1 MPMRNTPA
9 STQPSPLRTTAW
21 AIALFIAPATFAQPS
36 NGYGWSTIGNPG
48 NRGANADEAPNAVG
62 LGRVDYTYRLSQTE
76 TTNAQWIEFLNA
88 YRPYYQ
94 GNPRDDTAL
103 TGYWIDIDRN
113 DRFYISEGAENV
125 GVAVSWRNMARY
137 CNWLHN
143 DKSTE
148 AWAFES
154 GAYDTSTFTQN
165 PDGSYNDAATH
176 LAGAR
181 YWIPTTDEWA
191 KAAWYDPNRYGVG
204 QEGYWAYV
212 GGGSD
217 ALWSGLPWEGGQ
229 TSAGLNVPDWVI
241 GLPVGMYGT
250 FGPWGLADMSGGV
263 REWIEEPAYEGR
275 ARLVFG
281 SELRDPLQ
289 IFTDRFD
296 SGLGLQSTMGGLAG
310 LRLATNVPS
319 PAAFAALLSW
329 FLLARK
335 DRR

>member
-1 MPMRNTPA
+1 LRQIDRSTFAGRTFAAGFFPPA
-9 STQPSPLRTTAW
+9 FLATAS
-21 AIALFIAPATFAQPS
+21 LAQPS

-48 NRGANADEAPNAVG
+48 NRGANADEAPTSVG

-94 GNPRDDTAL
+94 GNPRDDAAL
-103 TGYWIDIDRN
+103 TGFWIRLDSN
-113 DRFYISEGAENV
+113 NHFLISPGAENV

-165 PDGSYNDAATH
+165 PDGTFNDAATH
-176 LAGAR
+176 LAGAK

-204 QEGYWAYV
+204 QEGYWTYI
-212 GGGSD
+212 GGSNE
-217 ALWSGLPWEGGQ
+217 LLRSGLPWKGGQ
-229 TSAGLNVPDWVI
+229 TSAGFNVPSAFGI
-241 GLPVGMYGT
+241 PVGLYGT
-250 FGPWGLADMSGGV
+250 FGP
-263 REWIEEPAYEGR
+263 
-275 ARLVFG
+275 
-281 SELRDPLQ
+281 
-289 IFTDRFD
+289 
-296 SGLGLQSTMGGLAG
+296 
-310 LRLATNVPS
+310 
-319 PAAFAALLSW
+319 
-329 FLLARK
+329 
-335 DRR
+335 